1 MLQCR
6 QEAYPKAGCDVG
18 NKKLI
23 TAEELLAMPRED
35 YRYELVRG
43 VLTEPL
49 PPHFDSHGKAS
60 ARFAAALFNYSDG
73 IDFGLV
79 TGRGGFQ
86 LETNPDTVRAPD
98 IGWVAPGHP
107 AQFTDGYATSAPELA
122 VEIKSPD
129 ETIADM
135 DEWASMWLHFGTQVV
150 WVGDPEQTTVTRY
163 RPGRSPEV
171 PGEDDVLDGGELLP
185 GFSIEVWR
193 LFRRH
198 R

>member
-18 NKKLI
+18 TKKLI
-23 TAEELLAMPRED
+23 TAEELLAMPRDD

-49 PPHFDSHGKAS
+49 PPHVDSHGKAS

-86 LETNPDTVRAPD
+86 LETNRDTVRAPD

-107 AQFTDGYATSAPELA
+107 AQFTDGYAKSAPELA

-135 DEWASMWLHFGTQVV
+135 DERASMWLHFGTQVV

-163 RPGRSPEV
+163 RPGQSPEV
-171 PGEDDVLDGGELLP
+171 LGEDDVLDGGELLP